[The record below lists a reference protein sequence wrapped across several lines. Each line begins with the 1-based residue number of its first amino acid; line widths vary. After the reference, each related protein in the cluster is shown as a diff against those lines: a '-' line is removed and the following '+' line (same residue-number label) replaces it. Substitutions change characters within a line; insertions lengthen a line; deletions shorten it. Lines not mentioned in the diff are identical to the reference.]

1 MSDSPYQAA
10 INDLV
15 SKIDERMAP
24 ILEDQ
29 RTVNRLCAVAGLPAR
44 YPEVDTVR
52 AGGTRSIKRD
62 QFHGRPLATA
72 VKQYLE
78 LRGPSDRGGLGA
90 ATVNEIF
97 DALIMGGYKP
107 ETNDEANAKRGL
119 RIALT
124 KNSYVFYRV
133 SSDASDGGSTYGLLE
148 WYPNA
153 KPQKPDDDAPPK
165 AKRGRPAKGKQA
177 KRGRPSKAASASVTP
192 KSPTAAAEPKKAE
205 GPALQLVGT
214 KESATPKDDKAA

>member
-1 MSDSPYQAA
+1 MSDSPYEAA

-15 SKIDERMAP
+15 SKIDDRMAP

-153 KPQKPDDDAPPK
+153 KPQKADDDTPPK
-165 AKRGRPAKGKQA
+165 RKRGRPAKGKGGA
-177 KRGRPSKAASASVTP
+177 RRGRPPKATATQKDEAP
-192 KSPTAAAEPKKAE
+192 K
-205 GPALQLVGT
+205 LQLVGA
-214 KESATPKDDKAA
+214 KESAAPADGDKAA